1 MMNRKLNNQLSY
13 NRLYEKKIN
22 VNDLCFITKFI
33 KNNRQ
38 INLKANKLLL
48 NFSFKEINF
57 NKKRVAPFLLILE
70 ILSNQRNT
78 AMKSKKNIIYLN
90 IKKNTFV
97 GCKVTLRENNI
108 YEFLD
113 TMLLYLPQLE
123 NIDLIKQQELN
134 KNKFNNFSFWL
145 NQLFKFYQLKN
156 LQQDFVQRLKVIV
169 VFNSWLSEEKS
180 FFFTSNNI
188 PILFK

>member
-1 MMNRKLNNQLSY
+1 MNLNLNNQLSY
-13 NRLYEKKIN
+13 NRLYEKKID

-38 INLKANKLLL
+38 VNLKANKFLL

-134 KNKFNNFSFWL
+134 KNKFNNFSF
-145 NQLFKFYQLKN
+145 
-156 LQQDFVQRLKVIV
+156 
-169 VFNSWLSEEKS
+169 
-180 FFFTSNNI
+180 
-188 PILFK
+188 

>member
-1 MMNRKLNNQLSY
+1 MNLNLNNQLSY
-13 NRLYEKKIN
+13 NRLYEKKID

-38 INLKANKLLL
+38 INLKANKFLL

-134 KNKFNNFSFWL
+134 KNKFNNFSF
-145 NQLFKFYQLKN
+145 
-156 LQQDFVQRLKVIV
+156 
-169 VFNSWLSEEKS
+169 
-180 FFFTSNNI
+180 
-188 PILFK
+188 

>member
-1 MMNRKLNNQLSY
+1 MNLNLNNQLSY
-13 NRLYEKKIN
+13 NRLYEKKID

-38 INLKANKLLL
+38 INLKANKFLL

-97 GCKVTLRENNI
+97 GCKVTLRENHI

-134 KNKFNNFSFWL
+134 KNKFNNFSF
-145 NQLFKFYQLKN
+145 
-156 LQQDFVQRLKVIV
+156 
-169 VFNSWLSEEKS
+169 
-180 FFFTSNNI
+180 
-188 PILFK
+188 

>member
-1 MMNRKLNNQLSY
+1 MNLNLNNQLSY
-13 NRLYEKKIN
+13 NRLYEKKID

-38 INLKANKLLL
+38 VNLKANKFLL

-156 LQQDFVQRLKVIV
+156 LQQDFVQRLKVVV

-188 PILFK
+188 PIFSK

>member
-1 MMNRKLNNQLSY
+1 MNLNLNNQLSY
-13 NRLYEKKIN
+13 NRLYEKKID

-38 INLKANKLLL
+38 INLKANKFLL

-97 GCKVTLRENNI
+97 GCKVTLRENHI

-156 LQQDFVQRLKVIV
+156 LQQDFVQRLKVVV

-188 PILFK
+188 PILSK

>member
-1 MMNRKLNNQLSY
+1 MNLNLNNQLSY
-13 NRLYEKKIN
+13 NRLYEKKID

-38 INLKANKLLL
+38 VNLKANKFLL

-156 LQQDFVQRLKVIV
+156 LQQDFVQRLKVVV

-188 PILFK
+188 PILSK